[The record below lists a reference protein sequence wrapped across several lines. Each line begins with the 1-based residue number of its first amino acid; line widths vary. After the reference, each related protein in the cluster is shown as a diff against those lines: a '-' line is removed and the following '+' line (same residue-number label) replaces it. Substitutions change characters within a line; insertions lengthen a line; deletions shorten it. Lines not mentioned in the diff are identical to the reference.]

1 MTRARRS
8 AVKEYDPV
16 TMRVVMELMDAA
28 IQAAQSEADAERD
41 KKLRDDAIRRAK
53 DRGLSLAEIATLT
66 SLSRAR
72 IQQLAPMV
80 AEEEAVEEGTLST
93 AVSG

>member
-1 MTRARRS
+1 MTRARRT

-16 TMRVVMELMDAA
+16 TMRVVMDLMDAA
-28 IQAAQSEADAERD
+28 MVAAQSEADAERD

-53 DRGLSLAEIATLT
+53 AHGLSLAEIATLT

-80 AEEEAVEEGTLST
+80 EEEETVEENTLST
-93 AVSG
+93 AVSV